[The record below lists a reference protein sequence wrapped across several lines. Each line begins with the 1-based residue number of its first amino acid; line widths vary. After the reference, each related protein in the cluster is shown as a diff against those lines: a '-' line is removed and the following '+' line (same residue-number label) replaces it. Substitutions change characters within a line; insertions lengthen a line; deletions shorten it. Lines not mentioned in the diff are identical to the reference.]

1 MKDVLVIGS
10 LNMDYVV
17 KVNKYP
23 LPGET
28 ILTNNYTKV
37 PGGKGGNK
45 AYALGKLGASVAMV
59 GAVGNDEVG
68 ETLIANLKKVKV
80 NTKKIFRLRNVN
92 TGTAFITVDETGEN
106 RIIVAS
112 GANSKLTK
120 EMIDSIIDM
129 IRAAKIIVMQL
140 EIPLDVVEY
149 VAKLAK
155 SLGKLVVLD
164 PAPAVRH
171 LPLDLYK
178 NVDIIKP
185 NETELQIL
193 CDKEIKNEEDI
204 INCAKT
210 LVEQGVK
217 NVIVTLGEKGSILV
231 NNDSVQRF
239 TAMSVD
245 VVDTTAAGD
254 SFTAGLVK
262 TLIEGKSLKEAI
274 EFGHIVSSMVVTRY
288 GAQSSIPSSKEIQKF
303 IETGEY

>member
-1 MKDVLVIGS
+1 MKDILVIGS

-17 KVNKYP
+17 KVNKAP

-59 GAVGNDEVG
+59 GAVGNDDAG
-68 ETLIANLKKVKV
+68 DALIANLKKVKV
-80 NTKKIFRLRNVN
+80 NTKKIFRLKNIN

-112 GANSKLTK
+112 GANSKITK
-120 EMIDSIIDM
+120 EMMNQILDM

-140 EIPLDVVEY
+140 EIPVDIVEY

-155 SLGKLVVLD
+155 SLGKMVVLD
-164 PAPAVRH
+164 PAPAISH

-178 NVDIIKP
+178 NTDILKP
-185 NETELQIL
+185 NETELQTL
-193 CDKEIKNEEDI
+193 CGKVINNEQDI
-204 INCAKT
+204 IECAKT
-210 LVEQGVK
+210 LVEKGVK

-231 NNDSVQRF
+231 NDKSVQKF
-239 TAMSVD
+239 NAIKVD

-262 TLIEGKSLKEAI
+262 MLNEGKSLNEAI
-274 EFGHIVSSMVVTRY
+274 EFGHIVSSMAVTKY
-288 GAQSSIPSSKEIQKF
+288 GAQSSIPSPKEVQKF